1 MRRGGRASKKSG
13 ANCVPT
19 GGLRWVRTPH
29 RRGRGAGAAGP
40 VGACVAPDAR
50 ANTGPHGQACAHHSD
65 HCDPEGRGGP
75 RKRPFFDHFRRPG
88 PRQADAPARP
98 EAGWMWGDPRD
109 AVPPRIAIGR
119 RWNGVLGR
127 HFWRSASVT
136 AEWRHVLGVCRAGRA
151 WGTSVYGGCHEQ
163 AEEGVIQACPAR
175 LTGRVPLTWPGI
187 TLSWEPVPVCAC
199 FLTGPGAV
207 GLRSVPWRWRTARGF
222 HDMEHSLVPLA
233 ESGGPSSPDATT
245 LSI

>member
-1 MRRGGRASKKSG
+1 MGVGGGSGRTRRPASAGSKSGSDGPDVVAPLPDGAQHRQTALAGVTRRDGYDRVRRGGRASKKSG

-19 GGLRWVRTPH
+19 GALRWVRTPH

-88 PRQADAPARP
+88 PRQAAAPARP

-119 RWNGVLGR
+119 RWNG
-127 HFWRSASVT
+127 
-136 AEWRHVLGVCRAGRA
+136 
-151 WGTSVYGGCHEQ
+151 GTSS
-163 AEEGVIQACPAR
+163 PR
-175 LTGRVPLTWPGI
+175 RRGRQ
-187 TLSWEPVPVCAC
+187 
-199 FLTGPGAV
+199 
-207 GLRSVPWRWRTARGF
+207 LRCRRRCRRRC
-222 HDMEHSLVPLA
+222 L
-233 ESGGPSSPDATT
+233 
-245 LSI
+245 